1 MNSVLKGIDY
11 LKNKLNIKRSRV
23 LLRYRFYEQKACAPD
38 LGISTPQG
46 LEWLST
52 INGWCSKAV
61 DNLADRLQFD
71 GFDDDTFEFQS
82 MFDQNNPDIFFD
94 DAMLSALISSC
105 CFVLVT
111 RGAGK
116 TPDAQQR
123 IRFQIIDGSNATGII
138 DDYTKLLTEGYAVLD
153 RDENDSVKSWA
164 YCTPGRTEIY
174 VADQPDKP
182 IAVETFDS
190 PYCALVPIIYRPD
203 AKRQFGHSRISR
215 ACMDYAKSAMRTI
228 KRSEI
233 AAEFYS
239 FPQKYATGLS
249 DDAEMLNSWQASMSA
264 MLTFTK
270 DEDGERPTLGQF
282 QAASFTPHLEQLK
295 AIASMFA
302 GETGLTLDDLG
313 FVTSNP
319 SSAEAIKA
327 GHEGLRLTATKAQR
341 CFSVG
346 FKNVGYMGA
355 CIRDER
361 AYLRE
366 KIFETKVLWKP
377 TFEPDAQMLSA
388 IGDGVLKLNQAFE
401 NGSGF
406 IDEGRMRRLTGI
418 E

>member
-1 MNSVLKGIDY
+1 MKGIVY
-11 LKNKLNIKRSRV
+11 LKNKLEKKRTRV
-23 LLRYRFYEQKACAPD
+23 LIRYDYYEEKKSAPD

-46 LEWLST
+46 LEWFAT
-52 INGWCSKAV
+52 VNGWCPKAV

-71 GFDDDTFEFQS
+71 GFDNDDYDFTS
-82 MFDQNNPDIFFD
+82 MFEQNNPDIFYD
-94 DAMLSALISSC
+94 DAMLSALIGSC
-105 CFVLVT
+105 SFVLVT
-111 RGAGK
+111 KGEKNDLG
-116 TPDAQQR
+116 QR
-123 IRFQIIDGSNATGII
+123 IRFQVIDGANATGVI

-153 RDENDSVKSWA
+153 RDDNQNVTMWA

-174 VADQPDKP
+174 KKGQDKP
-182 IAVETFDS
+182 IAVETFS
-190 PYCALVPIIYRPD
+190 SNYCALVPIIYKPD
-203 AKRQFGHSRISR
+203 ARRPFGHSRITR
-215 ACMDYAKSAMRTI
+215 ACMDYSKSAMRTI

-249 DDAEMLNSWQASMSA
+249 QDAEMLNSWQATMSA

-270 DEDGERPTLGQF
+270 DDDGERPTLGQF

-313 FVTSNP
+313 FITSNP

-355 CIRDER
+355 CIRDDQD
-361 AYLRE
+361 YLRE
-366 KIFETKVLWKP
+366 EIFKTRALWKP
-377 TFEPDAQMLSA
+377 TFEPDAAMLSA

-401 NGSGF
+401 SGDGF
-406 IDEGRMRRLTGI
+406 IDSEKMRRLTGI
-418 E
+418 D